1 MMNIS
6 LGVSAALALC
16 GHLILNLVTSTK
28 MLHILLISHYTCL
41 PIIIIIDLTKKAV
54 TSTTSGV
61 EGAVRTV
68 TRNVEYKFGDITKG
82 VINSTT
88 SGVEDVVKEVTGI
101 DGE

>member
-16 GHLILNLVTSTK
+16 GHLILKFARSAHIS
-28 MLHILLISHYTCL
+28 LHMPT
-41 PIIIIIDLTKKAV
+41 IIIDLTKIAV

-68 TRNVEYKFGDITKG
+68 IRNEEYKFGDITKG

-88 SGVEDVVKEVTGI
+88 SGMEDVVKEVMGI